1 MKKIGALSIL
11 GTLSLMLMG
20 CGDDVKQENGN
31 TAVKEESNVVEE
43 KNTTESTDT
52 DQNNSASTPAEM
64 LEKMD
69 ELEYAEFE
77 LEVEYAGGTEY
88 EVEIDQNSTGTVN
101 AKIEDSLNHVEKH
114 GSDAFN
120 ELHPLIQ
127 QLTITQESK
136 KDEVISEVLTT
147 FNLPTDYTK
156 FDLEITFNDGTKM
169 EFEDKKK

>member
-1 MKKIGALSIL
+1 MKKIGALSVV

-20 CGDDVKQENGN
+20 CGDDVKQETDN
-31 TAVKEESNVVEE
+31 TAVKEDTIVEE
-43 KNTTESTDT
+43 KNTAESIDT

-101 AKIEDSLNHVEKH
+101 AKIEDSLNHVEKY

-120 ELHPLIQ
+120 ELHPLVQ

-156 FDLEITFNDGTKM
+156 FDLEITFNDGTKI